1 MRVFVSADM
10 EGASGIATAED
21 VVKGCEE
28 YSRGQELLHRDVN
41 AAVAGAFEAGASE
54 LLVNDAHSTMRNLDR
69 ERLDERAA
77 LIRGATKPRSMVE
90 GVGREHDVAFFVG
103 YHAMAG
109 TPNAVLNHTV
119 LAHELLRLRVG
130 DDEVGELGWNARFCA
145 ALGVPVGLVSGD
157 DATAA
162 EARAALGDVETV
174 AVKEGIDRFS
184 ARCRP
189 IAETGGEIRE
199 AAARAVERV
208 GEFEIEEPEEP
219 TRIEADW
226 SATNH
231 AARAAGLPG
240 VERIAGR
247 TTRVEAESYPEVFER
262 AVAMCRAGA
271 AGRNE
276 FYG

>member
-10 EGASGIATAED
+10 EGVSGIATAAD

-28 YSRGQELLHRDVN
+28 YPPGQELLHGDVN
-41 AAVAGAFEAGASE
+41 AAVEAGAIDVV
-54 LLVNDAHSTMRNLDR
+54 VNDAHSTMRNLDR
-69 ERLDERAA
+69 SRLDDRAA
-77 LIRGATKPRSMVE
+77 LIRGSTKPRSMVE
-90 GVGREHDVAFFVG
+90 GLCRDHDVALFVG

-109 TPNAVLNHTV
+109 TENAVLNHTF
-119 LAHELLRLRVG
+119 LAHELLRLRV
-130 DDEVGELGWNARFCA
+130 DEDEVGELGWNARFAA
-145 ALGVPVGLVSGD
+145 ALGVPVGLVTGD
-157 DATAA
+157 DATCA
-162 EARAALGDVETV
+162 EASVELGEVETV

-189 IAETGGEIRE
+189 VEECEGEIRE
-199 AAARAVERV
+199 AARRAVERA
-208 GEFEIEEPEEP
+208 GEFTVRAPDEP

-231 AARAAGLPG
+231 AAHAGGLPG
-240 VERIAGR
+240 IERVDGR
-247 TTRVEAESYPEVFER
+247 TTAVEAECYPEAFER
-262 AVAMCRAGA
+262 AIAMCRAGA